1 MSALLAV
8 NNVTKSFGGLTAVD
22 GVSFDVEPGEIV
34 VIVGP
39 NGAGKTTLFNLISG
53 FMPPDAGDVSF
64 EGVSLS
70 GRAPPAIAR
79 LGLVRSFQIMQVF
92 PDMNVRDVVTAAAL
106 LRLPMNAAV
115 AFADEVLADVGLAH
129 KAEAKPP
136 SLSLQDR
143 KLLEIAKCIATRP
156 KLLLLDEVM
165 AGLTLAEAQTP
176 LALIRRMREQGLTF
190 VLVEHVM
197 PIVMD
202 IAERIIVI
210 NFGRKVAE
218 GSPDEIVNNQ
228 AVRDAYFGEAIDAA
242 H

>member
-1 MSALLAV
+1 MSPILEV
-8 NNVTKSFGGLTAVD
+8 RHVTKSFGGLKAVD
-22 GVSFDVEPGEIV
+22 EVSFGVEPGEIV
-34 VIVGP
+34 VVIGP

-53 FMPPDAGDVSF
+53 FMPPDSGEVTF
-64 EGVSLS
+64 EGESLA
-70 GRAPPAIAR
+70 GQAPPAIAR
-79 LGLVRSFQIMQVF
+79 RGLVRSFQIMQVF

-115 AFADEVLADVGLAH
+115 GFADDILADIGLAH

-136 SLSLQDR
+136 ALSLQDR

-165 AGLTLAEAQTP
+165 AGLTLAEARTP
-176 LALIRRMREQGLTF
+176 LALIRRLRQKGLTF

-197 PIVMD
+197 PLVMD
-202 IAERIIVI
+202 IADRIIVI

-218 GSPDEIVNNQ
+218 GAPRDIVNDP
-228 AVRDAYFGEAIDAA
+228 AVRDAYFGEALDAA

>member
-1 MSALLAV
+1 MPPLLSIKG
-8 NNVTKSFGGLTAVD
+8 VTKSFGGLTAVD
-22 GVSFDVEPGEIV
+22 DVSFEVAPGEIV
-34 VIVGP
+34 VVVGP

-53 FMPPDAGDVSF
+53 FMPADKGEVLFENASLAG
-64 EGVSLS
+64 LA
-70 GRAPPAIAR
+70 APRIAG

-92 PDMNVRDVVTAAAL
+92 PDMSVRDVVTAAAL
-106 LRLPMNAAV
+106 LRLPMKPAV
-115 AFADEVLADVGLAH
+115 AFADAVLADVGLAH

-136 SLSLQDR
+136 ALSLQDR
-143 KLLEIAKCIATRP
+143 KLLEIAKCIATKP

-165 AGLTLAEAQTP
+165 AGLTLGEARTP
-176 LALIRRMREQGLTF
+176 LNLIRRMRAQGLTF

-202 IAERIIVI
+202 IADRIVVI

-218 GSPDEIVNNQ
+218 GSPQEIVNDQ